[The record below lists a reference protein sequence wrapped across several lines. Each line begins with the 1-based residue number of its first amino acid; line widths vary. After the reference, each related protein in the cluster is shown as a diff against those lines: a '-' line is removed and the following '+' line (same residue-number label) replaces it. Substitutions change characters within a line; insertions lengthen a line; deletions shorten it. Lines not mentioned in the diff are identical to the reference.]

1 MTGRLVAVPLL
12 VAGTLFWCRSTPPP
26 SSPSPPLTASAAPAA
41 STAAPPVPIQLTSEM
56 LQPELVAFPSGPL
69 TLHGFLY
76 RPPGPGPFPAMVFNH
91 GSEDLPG
98 PKPDQ
103 ARFYVPHGFV
113 LFIPHR
119 RGQGRSR
126 DVGSPIRQPEDAG
139 PSYFADLLATQTDD
153 VTAAVR
159 YVASLPYVDPKR
171 VAISGCSFGG
181 VVSLFAAARPIGV
194 VAAVDFAGGAM
205 RWAVDPTLQ
214 DRMKA
219 AARAATVPVFF
230 VQAEND
236 FTTAPSL
243 VLSDEMKRAGKP
255 ARVHVFPPKGTTAMD
270 GHGFCMGGEDPPW
283 GDEVLGF
290 LRETMRR

>member
-1 MTGRLVAVPLL
+1 
-12 VAGTLFWCRSTPPP
+12 
-26 SSPSPPLTASAAPAA
+26 
-41 STAAPPVPIQLTSEM
+41 
-56 LQPELVAFPSGPL
+56 
-69 TLHGFLY
+69 
-76 RPPGPGPFPAMVFNH
+76 
-91 GSEDLPG
+91 
-98 PKPDQ
+98 
-103 ARFYVPHGFV
+103 
-113 LFIPHR
+113 
-119 RGQGRSR
+119 
-126 DVGSPIRQPEDAG
+126 VGSPVHEPEDAG

-159 YVASLPYVDPKR
+159 YVASLPHVDPKR

-181 VVSLFAAARPIGV
+181 IVSLFAAARPIGI

-255 ARVHVFPPKGTTAMD
+255 TRVHVFPPKGTTAMD

-283 GDEVLGF
+283 GSEMLAF
-290 LRETMRR
+290 LRETMGR